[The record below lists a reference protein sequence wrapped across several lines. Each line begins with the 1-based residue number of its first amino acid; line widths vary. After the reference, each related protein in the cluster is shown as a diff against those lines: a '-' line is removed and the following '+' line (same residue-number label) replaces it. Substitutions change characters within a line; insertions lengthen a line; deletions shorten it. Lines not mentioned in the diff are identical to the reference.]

1 MLHLLFALASCC
13 LRGISPS
20 IQCFLAEFHFQPL
33 RAIGYTAQSVKDNV
47 LRWISLS
54 TVENVDLPWPLLTHR
69 LCGIAIRHRQCSMV
83 KRVIPEIML
92 GQSKFSL
99 DILLSK
105 LSRLRELPRLCT
117 FESMLSSVSKP
128 LVLETSHPLFSWLA
142 CKRPYLSGTWA
153 QISPLVQP
161 SLITKKNQFHSELFL

>member
-1 MLHLLFALASCC
+1 MIQNYTWSKADLHFQLLCSTFSTAVLQLLFALASCC
-13 LRGISPS
+13 LGGISPS

-33 RAIGYTAQSVKDNV
+33 RAIRYTAQSVKDNF

-128 LVLETSHPLFSWLA
+128 LVLETMAWSSSFFMVSMQATLF
-142 CKRPYLSGTWA
+142 
-153 QISPLVQP
+153 I
-161 SLITKKNQFHSELFL
+161 